1 MVSENTNPIW
11 LFSDCLGISIVKM
24 TDTEKNSFES
34 FDQLETVS
42 QFMACDICLE
52 ASVFTGRKFPP
63 HSWRVWGCGDEVS
76 GKHCHVYCMLLDFIP
91 TLQRSIV
98 VGA

>member
-1 MVSENTNPIW
+1 MPVSLQLTHNNDSLHQETITIKIQEESIQKYLVSENTNPIW

-63 HSWRVWGCGDEVS
+63 HSWRV
-76 GKHCHVYCMLLDFIP
+76 
-91 TLQRSIV
+91 
-98 VGA
+98 